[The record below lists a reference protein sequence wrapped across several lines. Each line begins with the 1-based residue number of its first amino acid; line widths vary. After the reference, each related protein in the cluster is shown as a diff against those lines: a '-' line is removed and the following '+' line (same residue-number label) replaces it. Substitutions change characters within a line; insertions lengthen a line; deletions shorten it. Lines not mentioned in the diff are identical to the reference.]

1 MKKNKLIY
9 NSDDICI
16 IGASGQFPMAGDI
29 TEFWDNIAN
38 GRDCITRHPEKNTDG
53 YISAYGVLKDSYKF
67 DNKLFGI
74 GNFDAAKMDIQQRK
88 LFENVYA
95 ALENAGY
102 SDRKNDNHVTGLYA
116 SVRITQYVWE
126 DCYIYGAYDKEKSS
140 MIGMYTGSSIATRL
154 AYILGFTGPCLTFD
168 GACASSL
175 AGIHLAVRSLQCG
188 DCDHCI
194 VAAASI
200 GTSQDGYYTVD
211 GTISNDGYTRAYD
224 RNGTGF
230 VPGSAAAAIVLKRY
244 GDAVRDNDN
253 ILGVI
258 KGTFLGNDGTRKL
271 GYAAPGIK
279 GEYEAVQGALKRA
292 GISPDD
298 VRYTEGHGTGTP
310 LGDSVEISA
319 LKKVFVNGGHC
330 ALGSVK
336 SNIGHTDSVAGL
348 AGLIKVLGSFYMG
361 IIPKTIHCSSENEEI
376 NDNSPVFIAKGNIQW
391 KHDEAWIAAVS
402 AFGIGGVNSCIIV
415 QEPPYRPYAP
425 TENVRICLPISADTE
440 DALRERVE
448 RFQRLY
454 RLTNDHTR
462 LASAVEMLSKKSNDC
477 FRTVINEKV
486 LNGKEE
492 YLIRRSL
499 PQKNLKTVFVFPGG
513 GSQFGCMGRDLYGKN
528 PVFRRY
534 MNNCLIIL
542 EEKENI
548 SLKPYLNG
556 DEELSDTAKGLCM
569 IFCMSFCLAMLL
581 VDSGIKPD
589 LLLGSSLGE
598 YVASCISGVF
608 SLEETL
614 HIIAARGRLI
624 EKTESGAMISVSAN
638 QETVLSVIEGTD
650 AEISAVNYLNRVL
663 VSGTEEV
670 IEQVCRE
677 FDRRNIV
684 TSHMNVQTAGHC
696 RLVDPIAEDF
706 YQLMSNINFGNMD
719 IPLISSYKGGAV
731 SEDEVKTA
739 DFWCEHLRH
748 TADFYSAAKSLLNEE
763 NIIFIEVGTGMQ
775 LSTFIRKIFI
785 GHNSSAVIT
794 LLPYKEISESE
805 QLLYAALELWSYG
818 KSSELSVINGSEFAE
833 EGVFLPTRCF
843 EGEEFRHSGNKIQ
856 MVRAFSDNS
865 AEVKKD
871 QTDEKSSS
879 DIGGLD
885 NKKQQI
891 INIIKGILSIDN
903 VSETDRL
910 IDIGFDSLSMLIIGS
925 RINEE
930 FALKIGLD
938 ALNGCM
944 TVKDLI
950 EAVLREEEHM
960 ANADV
965 PSIVWHERSN
975 KDIFDLIN
983 ELL

>member
-1 MKKNKLIY
+1 
-9 NSDDICI
+9 
-16 IGASGQFPMAGDI
+16 
-29 TEFWDNIAN
+29 
-38 GRDCITRHPEKNTDG
+38 
-53 YISAYGVLKDSYKF
+53 
-67 DNKLFGI
+67 
-74 GNFDAAKMDIQQRK
+74 
-88 LFENVYA
+88 
-95 ALENAGY
+95 
-102 SDRKNDNHVTGLYA
+102 
-116 SVRITQYVWE
+116 
-126 DCYIYGAYDKEKSS
+126 
-140 MIGMYTGSSIATRL
+140 
-154 AYILGFTGPCLTFD
+154 
-168 GACASSL
+168 
-175 AGIHLAVRSLQCG
+175 
-188 DCDHCI
+188 
-194 VAAASI
+194 
-200 GTSQDGYYTVD
+200 
-211 GTISNDGYTRAYD
+211 
-224 RNGTGF
+224 
-230 VPGSAAAAIVLKRY
+230 
-244 GDAVRDNDN
+244 
-253 ILGVI
+253 
-258 KGTFLGNDGTRKL
+258 
-271 GYAAPGIK
+271 
-279 GEYEAVQGALKRA
+279 
-292 GISPDD
+292 
-298 VRYTEGHGTGTP
+298 
-310 LGDSVEISA
+310 
-319 LKKVFVNGGHC
+319 
-330 ALGSVK
+330 
-336 SNIGHTDSVAGL
+336 
-348 AGLIKVLGSFYMG
+348 
-361 IIPKTIHCSSENEEI
+361 
-376 NDNSPVFIAKGNIQW
+376 
-391 KHDEAWIAAVS
+391 
-402 AFGIGGVNSCIIV
+402 
-415 QEPPYRPYAP
+415 
-425 TENVRICLPISADTE
+425 
-440 DALRERVE
+440 
-448 RFQRLY
+448 
-454 RLTNDHTR
+454 
-462 LASAVEMLSKKSNDC
+462 
-477 FRTVINEKV
+477 
-486 LNGKEE
+486 
-492 YLIRRSL
+492 
-499 PQKNLKTVFVFPGG
+499 
-513 GSQFGCMGRDLYGKN
+513 
-528 PVFRRY
+528 
-534 MNNCLIIL
+534 
-542 EEKENI
+542 
-548 SLKPYLNG
+548 
-556 DEELSDTAKGLCM
+556 
-569 IFCMSFCLAMLL
+569 
-581 VDSGIKPD
+581 
-589 LLLGSSLGE
+589 
-598 YVASCISGVF
+598 
-608 SLEETL
+608 
-614 HIIAARGRLI
+614 
-624 EKTESGAMISVSAN
+624 MISVSAN

-696 RLVDPIAEDF
+696 RLVEPIAEDF